1 MNKEFSYGIVIVYR
15 SNESYE
21 FLLLQHKNK
30 RGTWSFPKGHME
42 EGETEIETAKR
53 ETFEETNISDIDILD
68 KPIIFE
74 EYEIERKG
82 LKYLKT
88 NGYFVGFV
96 KNKNIKIEESE
107 IKDYKWADFEEA
119 INTFNFYETRKD
131 VLKKAIE
138 YLNSL

>member
-1 MNKEFSYGIVIVYR
+1 MNKEFSYGIVVVYK
-15 SNESYE
+15 NNKNYE
-21 FLLLQHKNK
+21 FLLLQHNNK

-53 ETFEETNISDIDILD
+53 ETFEETDISDINILD

-74 EYEIERKG
+74 EYEVKRKG
-82 LKYLKT
+82 LEYLKV

-96 KNKNIKIEESE
+96 KNKNIKIEENE
-107 IKDYKWADFEEA
+107 IKDYKWADFKEA
-119 INTFNFYETRKD
+119 INTFTFYETRKD

-138 YLNSL
+138 YINSI